1 MLVGPLPI
9 RPVFTHNQFY
19 VVASFLHNIWWLP
32 FNFRFSFFSGFTL
45 RSVSRDNFTFF
56 DILERVLPSCCCFS
70 SQNSSLT
77 WLRLWSWLR
86 YCDFPFSCTL
96 SCNAIVII
104 IKGESYISSQVV
116 FIRMKW
122 DNLIAKDAVLVH
134 LCLKRDVLEQLLRT
148 VWHVHMVTDALSLR
162 YS

>member
-96 SCNAIVII
+96 SCNAKHGL
-104 IKGESYISSQVV
+104 KGKATYLHRWFLSGWNGTSWLQKMQHWYICFWNATSWDKSYRLCGMS
-116 FIRMKW
+116 IR
-122 DNLIAKDAVLVH
+122 
-134 LCLKRDVLEQLLRT
+134 
-148 VWHVHMVTDALSLR
+148 
-162 YS
+162 

>member
-32 FNFRFSFFSGFTL
+32 FHFRFSFFSGFTL

-77 WLRLWSWLR
+77 WLQLWSWLR

-96 SCNAIVII
+96 SCNATHGL
-104 IKGESYISSQVV
+104 KGKATYLHRWFLSG
-116 FIRMKW
+116 W

-134 LCLKRDVLEQLLRT
+134 LCLKRDVLGQLLRT
-148 VWHVHMVTDALSLR
+148 VWHVHMVTDVLSLR